1 MYEEYDIDTLN
12 AAANDLFARYR
23 ADWNFFAEDVF
34 GVTLD
39 DEQKAILS
47 AVQHNQ
53 RVSVR
58 SGTARGKDFVSAVA
72 ALCFLYLTPVWDED
86 GNLIENTKVAL
97 TAPTGRQVD
106 NIMMPEI
113 SRLFQRAKRRG
124 KELIGRLNAQSIRT
138 DDKEWFLVGFKAD
151 SNNHE
156 AWSGFHASHVM
167 FVVTEATGLSE
178 DTFAA
183 IEGNLQGDSRMLI
196 VFNPNTTVGYAAQ
209 SQKNPRWKRYC
220 LSDLSAPN
228 VVAKRTILPGQV
240 DYRWVSDH
248 IEAWCDEIRA
258 DEVKESENDFEFE
271 GRYYRPNDLF
281 RIKVL
286 GEFPKAGDDVL
297 VPAKWIELAQE
308 RWRNYKMTH
317 GNDMIIGS
325 DVAGMG
331 RDNSVDCFRQGNYVA
346 RFEKHN
352 SGGKADHM
360 AVAGRHIDY
369 LRRYSNC
376 AVAIDTIGEGAGV
389 YSREMEIAD
398 QEGSGISPRQ
408 VISCKF
414 SEAARIGTREL
425 TDVTGEYHFANKK
438 AYLYW
443 AARDWLNPDNGTGAM
458 LPPDSGVFEEATSIK
473 WSFQSNGKI
482 LIEPKEHTKERLGRS
497 PDEWDA
503 LANTFDPAAIDAVRE
518 HRDNDTVSDEE
529 LEELMY

>member
-1 MYEEYDIDTLN
+1 MYEDFNIDELN
-12 AAANDLFARYR
+12 AAADDLFDRYR
-23 ADWNFFAEDVF
+23 KDWNYFAADVL

-47 AVQHNQ
+47 AVQHNR

-72 ALCFLYLTPVWDED
+72 ALCFLYLTPVWDEN

-97 TAPTGRQVD
+97 TAPTQRQVE

-113 SRLFQRAKRRG
+113 SRLYNRAKKSG
-124 KELIGRLNAQSIRT
+124 KQLPGKLNQMSIRT

-151 SNNHE
+151 EHNHE

-167 FVVTEATGLSE
+167 FVVTEATGISE

-183 IEGNLQGDSRMLI
+183 IEGNLQGDSRILI
-196 VFNPNTTVGYAAQ
+196 VFNPNTTIGYAAA
-209 SQKNPRWKRYC
+209 SQKKANWASYC

-228 VVAKRTILPGQV
+228 VIARRTILPGQV
-240 DYRWVSDH
+240 DYAWVVDH
-248 IEAWCDEIRA
+248 INEWCDEIRP
-258 DEVKESENDFEFE
+258 DEAKVSENDFEFD
-271 GRYYRPNDLF
+271 GHWYRPNDLF

-308 RWRNYKMTH
+308 RWKNYKNTH

-331 RDNSVDCFRQGNYVA
+331 RDCSVDCYRQDNYVA

-360 AVAGRHIDY
+360 AVAGKHIHY
-369 LRRYSNC
+369 LNTHSNC
-376 AVAIDTIGEGAGV
+376 AVSIDTIGEGAGV
-389 YSREMEIAD
+389 YSREVEEAEK
-398 QEGSGISPRQ
+398 EGCSFKPAQ
-408 VISCKF
+408 VVSCKF
-414 SEAARIGTREL
+414 SEAARDGTREL
-425 TDVTGEYHFANKK
+425 TDVTGEYHFANLK

-443 AARDWLNPDNGTGAM
+443 AARDWLNPDNNTGAM
-458 LPPDSGVFEEATSIK
+458 LPPGGTLFEEATSIK

-482 LIEPKEHTKERLGRS
+482 LIEPKEHTKERLGHS

-503 LANTFDPAAIDAVRE
+503 LTNTFHPKAIAALRHSSRE
-518 HRDNDTVSDEE
+518 DIVTDDE
-529 LEELMY
+529 LEDMIY